1 MSSDLQ
7 DFLHSRGVATSRTT
21 AFNPKGNG
29 QVERLNGTL
38 WKSIALTLKSEGLPT
53 SQWEKVLPNALHA
66 IRSLLCTATNET
78 PHERF
83 FLFNRKSA
91 TGTTLPSW
99 LSSPGR
105 VLMRRNVR
113 SSKYDPLVDEV
124 ELLDC
129 NPMYA
134 HVRLQDGRETTVS
147 LHQLA
152 PVGFNHDPNQTVSY
166 DSSDSLTIPSP
177 RLSDPSTNAPES
189 LCEHLD
195 PSSQTDTMS
204 SDESSLVDT
213 SPPEMDTTPHE
224 NSLSKN
230 RSVPFIRTRPYNLRN
245 REA

>member
-1 MSSDLQ
+1 MPSASSSIYSSASFFSSLLDLQ
-7 DFLHSRGVATSRTT
+7 DFLLSRGVATSRTT

-38 WKSIALTLKSEGLPT
+38 WKSIALILKSEGLPT

-99 LSSPGR
+99 LSSPGL

-129 NPMYA
+129 NPMFVYRMDA
-134 HVRLQDGRETTVS
+134 RPLCLFIS
-147 LHQLA
+147 LPLLA
-152 PVGFNHDPNQTVSY
+152 SVMIQIKQSPL
-166 DSSDSLTIPSP
+166 SL
-177 RLSDPSTNAPES
+177 L
-189 LCEHLD
+189 
-195 PSSQTDTMS
+195 
-204 SDESSLVDT
+204 
-213 SPPEMDTTPHE
+213 TP
-224 NSLSKN
+224 
-230 RSVPFIRTRPYNLRN
+230 
-245 REA
+245 